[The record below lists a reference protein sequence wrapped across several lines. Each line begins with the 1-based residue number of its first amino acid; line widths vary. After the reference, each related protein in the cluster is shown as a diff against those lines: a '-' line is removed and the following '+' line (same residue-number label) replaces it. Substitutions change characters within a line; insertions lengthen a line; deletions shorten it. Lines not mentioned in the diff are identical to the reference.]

1 MTSIKYIV
9 FVLHVIFISN
19 AFAFELDKE
28 KIRAIDEAVA
38 IEMKKQDVVG
48 LAIGIVQDGKVAYT
62 KGYGYADLV
71 KKKKVNES
79 TLFRWAS
86 VAKPMTAVAALQLVE
101 KGELDLDEDI
111 RSIVPEFPDK
121 GVVITTRQLL
131 SHLAGMPHYQD
142 GIIKSNIEY
151 KSSHPFEDVV
161 IALDTF
167 KETPLVSKPGEKYHY
182 STHGFI
188 LASAVIQ
195 KAGDKKFA
203 RQIEARIAK
212 PLKMLSLEPDYQWK
226 PRSRRAKGYRKIN
239 GKVVDS
245 TDTDVSWKLGAGGW
259 ISNIGDLTRFAAG
272 LIGDEILSA
281 ESKQLMWTSQL
292 DGEGKRTG
300 GGLGVGVGK
309 TKFFNQ
315 EELVSKD
322 TLRVTH
328 NGFQEKTRTRMV
340 IHPYEKHGVVVMSNS
355 EYADPGA
362 FTKLIYSILIPSK

>member
-259 ISNIGDLTRFAAG
+259 ISNIGDLTRFTAG